1 MQDGARGHR
10 GLPVGAFVSEGFG
23 FEQPSSAPAAS
34 PADKPYW
41 TTPLEKVLRARAL
54 RRKATRINDPRKPSL
69 RCRHDTPLH
78 IRSGCTAYTRV
89 PVLYTKSGLAG
100 GSCTSRLRKIH
111 CPPNPDITRSKSLF
125 FKNSFTAINTPWW
138 RWFRSTCQSS
148 PNIVPVSLILRFRSW
163 SSRFVPS

>member
-54 RRKATRINDPRKPSL
+54 RRKAALELVSTTRGSPRSDADTTLPCTSDPDAQL
-69 RCRHDTPLH
+69 
-78 IRSGCTAYTRV
+78 TRV
-89 PVLYTKSGLAG
+89 FLFCTLNLDWPEARAQAVCAKSIARPIQ
-100 GSCTSRLRKIH
+100 T
-111 CPPNPDITRSKSLF
+111 
-125 FKNSFTAINTPWW
+125 
-138 RWFRSTCQSS
+138 
-148 PNIVPVSLILRFRSW
+148 
-163 SSRFVPS
+163 